1 MDQFDRSPE
10 DVSFDLDAE
19 EYSLESILD
28 EYKDFQTDAP
38 APRPQP
44 AYRSRP
50 VTAEMIEEE
59 EAEDAEAE
67 DILMSAELDSALK
80 AADPEAAASAA
91 DTPPHEDHD
100 VKRYQPK
107 RQRDHAT
114 EEEVEKWNE
123 TKANA
128 KRLAKKG
135 ISGLKHFASLRNISI
150 SRFSGRSD
158 FNYFTE
164 CLSFF
169 HGFLGPYTRIQ
180 VSSFLFKE
188 VEGYHAEFQTGTTA
202 QEQYR
207 ISFGDIE
214 QFFE

>member
-1 MDQFDRSPE
+1 MRLIVQHGRNIAGYLTQSVILHDDKCNTCGSQILLRTTIDTDIFGHVDRTGENIRRHIGHHRNVYVQILFQFRTVDCIVGS
-10 DVSFDLDAE
+10 DVE
-19 EYSLESILD
+19 IVCI
-28 EYKDFQTDAP
+28 
-38 APRPQP
+38 
-44 AYRSRP
+44 SRHCI
-50 VTAEMIEEE
+50 V
-59 EAEDAEAE
+59 
-67 DILMSAELDSALK
+67 
-80 AADPEAAASAA
+80 
-91 DTPPHEDHD
+91 
-100 VKRYQPK
+100 
-107 RQRDHAT
+107 
-114 EEEVEKWNE
+114 
-123 TKANA
+123 
-128 KRLAKKG
+128 
-135 ISGLKHFASLRNISI
+135 LRNIGI